1 MMSRY
6 AALSREEL
14 AVLVPELLLIGQLID
29 RSGMA
34 HCISAWGREEMLQIA
49 IEEWAAS
56 SPLYTRRMQKALDY
70 EGVDIFTLF
79 KGLQLDI
86 GAPPQFMDF
95 RYVVHDRWHGEF
107 YLNHCGALLD
117 VEPMGEDYVHG
128 MCHDIEDPTFDATAL
143 ATNRKAQVRPIHRP
157 PRTPADQH
165 PHCRWT
171 VIIDESYPEVPFIPA
186 MDVVAATHAHHTELD
201 PIDRDDEGR
210 ADYSGPLLAD
220 VDFGAFSH
228 SALVRIADEVCLQMH
243 LLVLSFKLAVEAR
256 AKDDAALAR
265 SIRTKQ
271 LIGIAGVAAERI
283 HKALKLSSDVKGALR
298 VLELHP
304 LLNPAAYVWAD
315 VDPEFVHVR
324 TSPAHEDESW
334 ISLVSPV
341 ADKPLQ
347 AIATA
352 VDPHL
357 RAEVSGTQSD
367 WTVRFVETDT
377 PLKELGEVAV
387 TKFSG
392 GASWV
397 FEERKS
403 LPLTVV

>member
-1 MMSRY
+1 
-6 AALSREEL
+6 
-14 AVLVPELLLIGQLID
+14 
-29 RSGMA
+29 
-34 HCISAWGREEMLQIA
+34 
-49 IEEWAAS
+49 
-56 SPLYTRRMQKALDY
+56 MQKALKY

-107 YLNHCGALLD
+107 YLDHCGALLD
-117 VEPMGEDYVHG
+117 VEPMGEDYVKG

-157 PRTPADQH
+157 PRTPSDQH

-186 MDVVAATHAHHTELD
+186 MDIVGATHAHACELD
-201 PIDRDDEGR
+201 PIDPNDEGM
-210 ADYSGPLLAD
+210 ADYSGELLAD

-228 SALVRIADEVCLQMH
+228 SALVRIADEVCIQMH
-243 LLVLSFKLAVEAR
+243 LLVKSFTIAVEKR
-256 AKDDAALAR
+256 AKDDVALAR

-271 LIGIAGVAAERI
+271 LIGIAGVAASRI
-283 HKALKLSSDVKGALR
+283 HKALKLSTDVRGALR

-304 LLNPAAYVWAD
+304 LLNPAAYVSAD
-315 VDPEFVHVR
+315 VDPDFVHVR
-324 TSPAHEDESW
+324 HSPAYEDGSW

-341 ADKPLQ
+341 ADAPLQ
-347 AIATA
+347 AIVAA

-357 RAEVSGTQSD
+357 RAEVSGTESD
-367 WTVRFVETDT
+367 WTVRVIETDT
-377 PLKELGEVAV
+377 AARKHPEVEV
-387 TKFSG
+387 CEFSG